1 MEAKNLEEL
10 RRALQYLYQVSRTAP
25 ASADIHETC
34 TIMAQMLDDFI
45 QQQQNEPQPAKPA
58 THDKKKPT
66 GELYHERD
74 E

>member
-25 ASADIHETC
+25 ASADVHETC

-45 QQQQNEPQPAKPA
+45 KQQQNEPQPA
-58 THDKKKPT
+58 TRNEKKPT
-66 GELYHERD
+66 GELYYHEQD